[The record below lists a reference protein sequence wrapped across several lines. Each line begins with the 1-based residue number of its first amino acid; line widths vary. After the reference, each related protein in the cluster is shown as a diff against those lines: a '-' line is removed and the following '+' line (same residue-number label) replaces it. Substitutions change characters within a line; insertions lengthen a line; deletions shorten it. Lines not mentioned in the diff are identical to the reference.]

1 MKNTGS
7 SIFSSLQ
14 NLSQTESRIL
24 EFISSNKRQFL
35 FMSIGQVAETVR
47 TSEATVSRFARHA
60 GFDDFKSLKQALINE
75 ELEEGPAKKLSA
87 TIVSGN
93 GGLFRT
99 FMEKQEENIHKTLEN
114 AGHEDIDKAVSL
126 IESAA
131 RIFIYA
137 KNASSSLAC
146 LLEYRLRRLSFDVH
160 IIKAVPEGLAELKK
174 EDAVIIFSF
183 SKLSDE
189 ASVILDYAGN
199 EGIKTILFTSK
210 LYLGENEKGD
220 VNLYVYRGE
229 AGEFHSSSAP
239 AAFVDALVLCLSAQ
253 LGEKAVSSLEKLDRL
268 KETYRKKLAE
278 VQAR

>member
-1 MKNTGS
+1 
-7 SIFSSLQ
+7 
-14 NLSQTESRIL
+14 
-24 EFISSNKRQFL
+24 
-35 FMSIGQVAETVR
+35 MSIGQVAETVR

-60 GFDDFKSLKQALINE
+60 GFDDFKSLKQALMNE

-137 KNASSSLAC
+137 KNTSSSLAC